1 MRRDS
6 WIHILAT
13 KLMRRL
19 SYGKWKYMS
28 IGSRVVMLNAILT
41 NILIFCFSFYKSPE
55 VIIQKIVKLQCSF
68 LWVGVV
74 EKRKVSWVNL
84 CKSEKQEGLD
94 VKDCENLNSML
105 LNKRSWRILT
115 RKKYNLGW
123 ITCLNEYR
131 CSS

>member
-1 MRRDS
+1 M
-6 WIHILAT
+6 I
-13 KLMRRL
+13 RL

-28 IGSRVVMLNAILT
+28 IGSRVFMLNAILT
-41 NILIFCFSFYKSPE
+41 NILIFCFSFYKAPE

-74 EKRKVSWVNL
+74 EKRKVIWVNL

-105 LNKRSWRILT
+105 LNEHSWRILT
-115 RKKYNLGW
+115 RKKIQFGLDYL
-123 ITCLNEYR
+123 LE
-131 CSS
+131 